1 MDKDFFKLC
10 VRTYYPFAEFYEF
23 KTDELDVA
31 QNLPKNYWAEPD
43 KQWLGYFHFMH
54 GLRWAKGDLFI
65 AWTRIKGSQE
75 HQEQVLL
82 NYLKTLSTVGI
93 HGGAY
98 ILHNVPP
105 VAAIYPPKP
114 KQKQKETLFGRL
126 LGWVKRRS

>member
-1 MDKDFFKLC
+1 MDKEHFKLC

-23 KTDELDVA
+23 KDDELDVA

-54 GLRWAKGDLFI
+54 GLRWVKGDLLI
-65 AWTRIKGSQE
+65 SWTKVKGSPK

-82 NYLKTLSTVGI
+82 DYLKQLSTVGI
-93 HGGAY
+93 HDGTY

-114 KQKQKETLFGRL
+114 KQKETLFGRL
-126 LGWVKRRS
+126 IKRILK